1 MTYDAPL
8 FRVALAVPHGVP
20 FLERLQVGVA
30 QHARAA
36 GWTAQ
41 VLEQLE
47 DNRLYRPLTEY
58 VGPEPGKTFVPIAE
72 R

>member
-1 MTYDAPL
+1 M
-8 FRVALAVPHGVP
+8 
-20 FLERLQVGVA
+20 
-30 QHARAA
+30 A

-47 DNRLYRPLTEY
+47 DNRLYRPLTKY
-58 VGPEPGKTFVPIAE
+58 VGPTELSKVAPIEE

>member
-1 MTYDAPL
+1 MNPGATIRFATSIS
-8 FRVALAVPHGVP
+8 RT
-20 FLERLQVGVA
+20 
-30 QHARAA
+30 A

-41 VLEQLE
+41 VLEQLD

-58 VGPEPGKTFVPIAE
+58 TGPKEPLPITPIDE